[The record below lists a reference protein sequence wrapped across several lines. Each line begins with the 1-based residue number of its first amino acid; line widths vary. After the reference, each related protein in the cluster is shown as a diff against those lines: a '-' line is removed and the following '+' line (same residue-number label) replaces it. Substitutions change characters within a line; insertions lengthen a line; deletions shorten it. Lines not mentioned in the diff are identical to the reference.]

1 MGPCVGGRTMLQGHL
16 DIATSTG
23 YIEGWAFDSENVL
36 RAVPVAVCVDGQK
49 IASGLAN
56 RYRWDLIDANCGTG
70 WSAFRLKL
78 ACPPGSLAEQTVDL
92 IETGSDAK
100 LCSVTSLAIVDDQE
114 NPPTLLKHVIGSDPT
129 MVYSIEAL
137 RGCVAVLA
145 SFLEGVGPEAFVRAA
160 YIYILGRFADIAATA
175 TYSAQLRDGTL
186 APYDLLKILYESTE
200 FQSDP
205 RLLAAPPDPGFAF
218 QIL

>member
-1 MGPCVGGRTMLQGHL
+1 MAGDEARGMLRGHL
-16 DIATSTG
+16 DIATSSG
-23 YIEGWAFDSENVL
+23 YIEGWAFDSDNVL
-36 RAVPVAVCVDGQK
+36 RAVPVTARVGGEE

-78 ACPPGSLAEQTVDL
+78 SRCPANLAEQTVDL
-92 IETGSDAK
+92 IETVSGCK
-100 LCSVTSLAIVDDQE
+100 LCSVTDLAIVVDQE
-114 NPPTLLKHVIGSDPT
+114 SPPTLLRDVIGSDPT

-137 RGCVAVLA
+137 RGCVSVLE
-145 SFLEGVGPEAFVRAA
+145 SFLGIAGPEGFVRAA
-160 YIYILGRFADIAATA
+160 YIYILGRFADAAATA
-175 TYSAQLRDGTL
+175 AYGTQLCDGTL
-186 APYDLLKILYESTE
+186 APYDLLKILYESAE

-218 QIL
+218 HLQ